1 MFRGGQRF
9 FSAASL
15 ALIVV
20 GALHTLGHFAPNAD
34 PALQRLEAEMDSF
47 RLPMGMSMNPSILDL
62 FKSLSLTV
70 TVTLV
75 ALGLQNLV
83 VAASRDA
90 SARLIRGLTLV
101 NLAAVG
107 ALVALYAF
115 YRVPLP
121 LVTLGV
127 VEAIFI
133 LSLVLPPP
141 GGANDTSSGSSR

>member
-1 MFRGGQRF
+1 MFRAGHRF

-20 GALHTLGHFAPNAD
+20 AALHTLGHFAPNTN
-34 PALQRLEAEMDSF
+34 PTLQRVEAEMDWF
-47 RLPMGMSMNPSILDL
+47 RLPLGMGMNPSILDI
-62 FKSLSLTV
+62 FNSLSLTI

-75 ALGLQNLV
+75 ALGLQGLV

-90 SARLIRGLTLV
+90 TARLIRALTLV
-101 NLAAVG
+101 DLAAVG

-115 YRVPLP
+115 YRVPPP

-127 VEAIFI
+127 VEALFV
-133 LSLVLPPP
+133 LSLVLPPR
-141 GGANDTSSGSSR
+141 G

>member
-1 MFRGGQRF
+1 MFRAGRRF

-20 GALHTLGHFAPNAD
+20 AGLHTLGHFAPNAD
-34 PALQRLEAEMDSF
+34 PALQRVEAEMDSF
-47 RLPMGMSMNPSILDL
+47 RLPLGMGMNPSLLDI
-62 FKSLSLTV
+62 FSSLSLTM

-90 SARLIRGLTLV
+90 TARLIRGLTLV
-101 NLAAVG
+101 DLVAVG

-115 YRVPLP
+115 YRVPPP
-121 LVTLGV
+121 LVTLAV
-127 VEAIFI
+127 IEALFV
-133 LSLVLPPP
+133 LSLMLPPHASE
-141 GGANDTSSGSSR
+141 GARD